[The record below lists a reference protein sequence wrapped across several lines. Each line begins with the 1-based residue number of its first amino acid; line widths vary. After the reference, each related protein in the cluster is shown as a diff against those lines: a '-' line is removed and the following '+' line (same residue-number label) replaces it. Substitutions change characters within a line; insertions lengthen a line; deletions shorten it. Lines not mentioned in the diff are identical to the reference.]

1 VIGHRNPIAALFVWL
16 VRGYQVFISPG
27 LPGRCKYYPSCSQYA
42 IDALSEYG
50 VLRGLVLA
58 SWRVLRCNPFSYGGY
73 DPVER
78 QNLFSRRHK
87 AGYPPDGSSAEE
99 TRESCRNHGVE
110 AAESGSDARAGSALS
125 DAAGCHHD
133 GLAMN
138 TRFSS
143 KLTVGRIVP

>member
-1 VIGHRNPIAALFVWL
+1 VIGHRNPVAALLVWL

-42 IDALSEYG
+42 IDALREYG

-78 QNLFSRRHK
+78 QTLFALRSREGSGGPRKVSRFSRPRRQRT
-87 AGYPPDGSSAEE
+87 G
-99 TRESCRNHGVE
+99 
-110 AAESGSDARAGSALS
+110 
-125 DAAGCHHD
+125 
-133 GLAMN
+133 
-138 TRFSS
+138 
-143 KLTVGRIVP
+143 TV